1 MSKIEGIVFYAWAIG
16 NYLHQKEPD
25 MGLLDW
31 FKKLGSWVKKAIVV
45 VQEVVPNEILA
56 AAVAWVK
63 VTANTQLDNTQKREL
78 VVAQLHSR
86 FPGVSESILRLAVEL
101 AVRLVKKELGKL

>member
-1 MSKIEGIVFYAWAIG
+1 
-16 NYLHQKEPD
+16 

-45 VQEVVPNEILA
+45 VQEVVPDDVLD
-56 AAVAWVK
+56 AAVRWVK
-63 VTANTQLDNTQKREL
+63 VAANKQLDNAGKREQ
-78 VVAQLHSR
+78 VVAQLHAR
-86 FPGVSESILRLAVEL
+86 FPGISESILRLAVEL